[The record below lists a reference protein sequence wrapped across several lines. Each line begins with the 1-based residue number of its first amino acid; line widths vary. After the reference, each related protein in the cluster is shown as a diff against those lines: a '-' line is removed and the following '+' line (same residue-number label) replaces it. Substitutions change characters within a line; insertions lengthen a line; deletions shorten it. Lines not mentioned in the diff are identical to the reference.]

1 MEVENRVK
9 KVLSLVFE
17 KEENYFNEL
26 SSPDNVDTW
35 DSIAHINL
43 AVALE
48 KEFNLELNEEE
59 IMELMNFKLIVLII
73 KEKTGLE

>member
-43 AVALE
+43 AVTLE
-48 KEFNLELNEEE
+48 KEFNLELSEEE